1 MSEALRD
8 LQALFLAGVTRGDA
22 GAERLIIDDNRVG
35 AARRLDIYRNNYRAS
50 LTGVLADHYE
60 RLAAYVGADQFGRL
74 ADAFVAAN
82 PSAWRNL
89 RYYGGELAAF
99 LAEHYPGDG
108 ELAELAA
115 LDWALR
121 DAFDAAD
128 AEPLDGAAVAALG
141 EQWIERRLVLVPSV
155 HRLTVRHNVAAIW
168 NALEAEEAPPG
179 AARGAVPET
188 ILVWRSAQPQF
199 RTLSDDEA
207 AALERLA
214 GGCSFTELS
223 EAMLERLGEEGAMQ
237 ALGGWLG
244 RWLADGLLVLADQ
257 AAAGTDVT

>member
-8 LQALFLAGVTRGDA
+8 IQALFLAGVTRGDA
-22 GAERLIIDDNRVG
+22 AAERLIIDDNRVG
-35 AARRLDIYRNNYRAS
+35 ATRRLGIYRNNYRAS

-60 RLAAYVGADQFGRL
+60 RLAAYLGEDQFGRL
-74 ADAFVAAN
+74 ADAFVAAH

-89 RYYGGELAAF
+89 RYYGSELAAF
-99 LAEHYPGDG
+99 LAEHYPEDG

-128 AEPLDGAAVAALG
+128 AVPLDGAAVAALG
-141 EQWIERRLVLVPSV
+141 EQWIERRLALVPSA

-168 NALEAEEAPPG
+168 NALEAEEVPPG
-179 AARGAVPET
+179 AARGEAPET
-188 ILVWRSAQPQF
+188 ILVWRSTQPQF

-207 AALERLA
+207 AALERIA
-214 GGCSFTELS
+214 GQAGLS
-223 EAMLERLGEEGAMQ
+223 RNMAEMTGRMLG
-237 ALGGWLG
+237 
-244 RWLADGLLVLADQ
+244 
-257 AAAGTDVT
+257 

>member
-1 MSEALRD
+1 MAERLRD
-8 LQALFLAGVTRGDA
+8 IQALFLAGVTRGDA

-35 AARRLDIYRNNYRAS
+35 ATRRLDIYRNNYHAS

-60 RLAAYVGADQFGRL
+60 RLAAYVGEDQFGRL
-74 ADAFVAAN
+74 AEAFVAAH

-89 RYYGGELAAF
+89 RYYGGELPAF
-99 LAEHYPGDG
+99 LAGHYPGDG

-128 AEPLDGAAVAALG
+128 VEPLDGAAVAAMG
-141 EQWIERRLVLVPSV
+141 EAWIEQPLTLVPSAHLV
-155 HRLTVRHNVAAIW
+155 TAWHNVGAIW
-168 NALEAEEAPPG
+168 NALEAGEVPPEAERRAEP
-179 AARGAVPET
+179 AT
-188 ILVWRSAQPQF
+188 ILVWRGGQPQF
-199 RTLSDDEA
+199 RTLSGDEA
-207 AALERLA
+207 AALERIA
-214 GGCSFTELS
+214 GTFSFTDLGEV
-223 EAMLERLGEEGAMQ
+223 MLERLGEDEAMQ

-257 AAAGTDVT
+257 AAGVEVT